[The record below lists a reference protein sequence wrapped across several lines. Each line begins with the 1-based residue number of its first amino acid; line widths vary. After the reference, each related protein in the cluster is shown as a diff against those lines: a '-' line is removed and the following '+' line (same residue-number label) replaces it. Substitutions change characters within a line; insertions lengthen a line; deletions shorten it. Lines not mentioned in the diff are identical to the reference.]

1 MQLAHSVRAGTLT
14 KWKRIVKKQNRTS
27 NGFLKTAPLLNT
39 TKWAIKK
46 EGQDHKEAWLKRDK
60 YVYADK
66 MTSATEVEVEVE
78 VGRGRGPGAS
88 SHSQARCGAATL
100 GGRPVRTPSTHSP
113 HSHRTRCNYPIY
125 SDPCNQPVPT
135 RGIRVSR
142 VRLPLNCYLWFNLRR
157 GTADRKA
164 CREGG
169 AWSLVSC

>member
-1 MQLAHSVRAGTLT
+1 MYCQYVARTLT
-14 KWKRIVKKQNRTS
+14 KWKRVVKKHNPTS
-27 NGFLKTAPLLNT
+27 NVFLKTAPLLNT

-46 EGQDHKEAWLKRDK
+46 ERQDHKEASLKRDK

-66 MTSATEVEVEVE
+66 MASADEMTSARRMRAVEVEVEVE

-100 GGRPVRTPSTHSP
+100 GGRPVLTPSTHSP

-142 VRLPLNCYLWFNLRR
+142 VRLQVNCYL
-157 GTADRKA
+157 
-164 CREGG
+164 
-169 AWSLVSC
+169 

>member
-1 MQLAHSVRAGTLT
+1 MQLVHWLSGSELS
-14 KWKRIVKKQNRTS
+14 KKRNPTS

-66 MTSATEVEVEVE
+66 MTSGTEVVVEVE

-100 GGRPVRTPSTHSP
+100 GGRPVRTPSTHSSP

-142 VRLPLNCYLWFNLRR
+142 VRLQLNCYLWFNLRSE
-157 GTADRKA
+157 
-164 CREGG
+164 EGNS
-169 AWSLVSC
+169 WSQSL